1 MPAAPPGTPPFL
13 LLGLGNPGPEYEWT
27 PHNFGFL
34 LVEEVARRAAIRL
47 RTHECQALTGR
58 GVWQGHP
65 LWLAQPMTYMNLSG
79 ASVAQLLAK
88 QPVSD
93 WLVACDELDLPLG
106 TIRLRQRG
114 SAGSH
119 NGLRSIVASLGTT
132 EFARLRLGIGP
143 DHPVA
148 DRVGF
153 VLGRWSKAQ
162 QDQAQAAVGVA
173 ADAIE
178 RVLTLGMARAM
189 SQFNARPIPGT
200 ENNERQL

>member
-1 MPAAPPGTPPFL
+1 MPASPAGTAPFL

-34 LVEEVARRAAIRL
+34 LVEEVARRAGIRL

-58 GVWQGHP
+58 GLWGGHP
-65 LWLAQPMTYMNLSG
+65 LWLAMPMTYMNLSG
-79 ASVAQLLAK
+79 DSAAQLLAK
-88 QPVSD
+88 QPVAG
-93 WLVACDELDLPLG
+93 WMVACDELDLPLG
-106 TIRLRQRG
+106 AIRLRERG

-119 NGLRSIVASLGTT
+119 NGLRSIVGSLGTT

-148 DRVGF
+148 DRVEF

-162 QDQAQAAVGVA
+162 QQKAQVAVGVA
-173 ADAIE
+173 ADAIGM
-178 RVLTLGMARAM
+178 VLSHGMARAM
-189 SQFNARPIPGT
+189 SQFNARPTAAT
-200 ENNERQL
+200 EENERQL